1 MKVKDS
7 IEVQKRYEKCKQNIE
22 ALITFKNDFRENYDR
37 NNDLLQNLDY
47 ETMYIIED
55 FITQI
60 ERQISRLKKQLE
72 EMFFRKE

>member
-22 ALITFKNDFRENYDR
+22 ALITFKNDFRENYDG

-55 FITQI
+55 FTTQI
-60 ERQISRLKKQLE
+60 ERQISRLKKQLK
-72 EMFFRKE
+72 EMAF